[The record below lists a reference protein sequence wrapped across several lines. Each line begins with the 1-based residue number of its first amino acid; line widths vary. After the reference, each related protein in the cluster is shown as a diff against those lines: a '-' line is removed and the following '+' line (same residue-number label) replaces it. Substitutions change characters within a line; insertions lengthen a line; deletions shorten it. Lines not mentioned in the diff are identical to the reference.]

1 MSVASRAPSLV
12 LLGLVVVAAAL
23 LIAGYGAAVG
33 VGVVVGLLLGLAAFL
48 AILAMNP
55 VTRGGASYSF
65 DAASRSSDQ
74 SDHDA
79 IQRYHVDWMRVA
91 AVDAS
96 GLRRVIAGGTSVDA
110 RGARVELV
118 VVELRE
124 DGGIATIVT
133 HTRPPVGQVGSFVDV
148 TVSDDVGTTYVGSGQ
163 GSGGSNPGTS
173 RHDVRFAPAPPGHAT
188 ALTIRIDSFV
198 SPFPG
203 PAVRLD
209 GPWEFRIA
217 L

>member
-79 IQRYHVDWMRVA
+79 IRRYHVDWMRVA
-91 AVDAS
+91 AVDTS

-110 RGARVELV
+110 EVPASSSSLSSFARTAASRPSSRTPDRRLA
-118 VVELRE
+118 RSAASSTSPCPTTWARPTSGRARARA
-124 DGGIATIVT
+124 DR
-133 HTRPPVGQVGSFVDV
+133 TR
-148 TVSDDVGTTYVGSGQ
+148 
-163 GSGGSNPGTS
+163 
-173 RHDVRFAPAPPGHAT
+173 APAGTMSDLRRHPRDMPPH
-188 ALTIRIDSFV
+188 S
-198 SPFPG
+198 
-203 PAVRLD
+203 
-209 GPWEFRIA
+209 
-217 L
+217 